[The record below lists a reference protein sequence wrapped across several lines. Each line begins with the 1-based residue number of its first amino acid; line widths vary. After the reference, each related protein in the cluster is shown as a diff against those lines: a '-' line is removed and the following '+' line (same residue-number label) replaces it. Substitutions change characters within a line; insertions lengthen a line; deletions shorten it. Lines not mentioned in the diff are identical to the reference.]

1 MEKTLFLIDDHAM
14 LRRGIIGWFNDN
26 SNWKC
31 IGDAGTKDDALSLLE
46 KLNEDEKLPSVIITD
61 INMNGQESGVEIMKE
76 VKEKYPSV
84 KLIAYSMY
92 TSPGIIQKSILSGCE
107 GYVSK
112 TNDETGLLTCIESV
126 FSGQQYIE
134 PGLVVS
140 LVSYNNAVSA
150 LTKRE
155 QQVFELLLKRKSNTE
170 ISEELNLKRHA
181 VENYISFIYEKIGCM
196 DRNDL
201 LRKFGKD

>member
-46 KLNEDEKLPSVIITD
+46 KLNEDEKLPSIIITD
-61 INMNGQESGVEIMKE
+61 INMNGQEIGFEIMKE

-196 DRNDL
+196 NRNDL

>member
-14 LRRGIIGWFNDN
+14 LRHGIIAWFNDN
-26 SNWKC
+26 TEWKC
-31 IGDAGTKDDALSLLE
+31 LGDAGTKEDAIQ
-46 KLNEDEKLPSVIITD
+46 KLTELKDSGNIPTILVTD
-61 INMNGQESGVEIMKE
+61 INMNGHDIGFEIMQDAHELLPETKI
-76 VKEKYPSV
+76 V
-84 KLIAYSMY
+84 AYSMY
-92 TSPGIIQKSILSGCE
+92 TSPGIIQKSIISGCQ

-112 TNDETGLLTCIESV
+112 TNDERGLLTCIEAV
-126 FSGQQYIE
+126 LQGQQYIE

-140 LVSYNNAVSA
+140 LVSYNNAISS